1 MKLLSY
7 LVILIHFFTI
17 SKCRNTLL
25 IVADDYG
32 LEAGCLGN
40 SVIRTP
46 NIDKLA
52 QKSVIYRQ
60 DSQFCT
66 LFFEVRKPT
75 QFFKT
80 KFFSQSQ
87 NVETHYLSLRTIMVW
102 KQDVLAIQLSEHQV
116 LTNQHK
122 KVLSTGR
129 TANFV

>member
-52 QKSVIYRQ
+52 QKSVIYQQ

-66 LFFEVRKPT
+66 LFFSSPQTDPVFQNQIVQWVQIDWAYISIPG
-75 QFFKT
+75 T
-80 KFFSQSQ
+80 KEIQII
-87 NVETHYLSLRTIMVW
+87 LSLFLIHHLLLQTKSVSS
-102 KQDVLAIQLSEHQV
+102 QPAS
-116 LTNQHK
+116 
-122 KVLSTGR
+122 KVGGL
-129 TANFV
+129 VIH